1 MKRNLPPLNA
11 LKAFEATAR
20 HSSFSKAGEELR
32 VTHTSVAR
40 HVRNLEDWLR
50 APLVHKSGRNISL
63 TDLGKTYHAEVE
75 RIFTNLEHVTDR
87 LVASV
92 SKTVRLSVEPFFAH
106 QWLAQKLAETPDA
119 TANADF
125 ELSAELSAD
134 VIDLDNSDFDLAVR
148 FVSNETQTKDMHIFS
163 QEIMYPYVS
172 RSLAT
177 EEDSPE
183 EKLEALYAL
192 DLMYSYRKE
201 RWDQWFQAAGITPKS
216 TLKYYRQTDF
226 RLGMLSVLTGKAAMI
241 VTPSLVQEEL
251 RGGLLCRVSE
261 VGIDTGGFALLVSKR
276 AQTRPAV
283 QHALAFLKP
292 LLATYTVK

>member
-75 RIFTNLEHVTDR
+75 RIFTNLEHVTDQ

-92 SKTVRLSVEPFFAH
+92 SKTVRMSVEPFFAH

-134 VIDLDNSDFDLAVR
+134 VIDLDNGDFDLAVR
-148 FVSNETQTKDMHIFS
+148 FVSNENQTKDMHIFS

-172 RSLAT
+172 RSLVT
-177 EEDSPE
+177 EQDSPE
-183 EKLEALYAL
+183 AKLEALYAL

-216 TLKYYRQTDF
+216 ALKYYRQTDF

-292 LLATYTVK
+292 LLTTYTVK

>member
-20 HSSFSKAGEELR
+20 HSSFSKAGEELS

-40 HVRNLEDWLR
+40 HVRNLEAWLK
-50 APLVHKSGRNISL
+50 APLVLKTGRNITL
-63 TDLGKTYHAEVE
+63 TDLGKAYHAEVE
-75 RIFTNLEHVTDR
+75 RILTNLEQVTDR
-87 LVASV
+87 LAASV

-106 QWLAQKLAETPDA
+106 QWLNQKLAEASDA
-119 TANADF
+119 ASNTHF

-148 FVSNETQTKDMHIFS
+148 FVSNENQTKDMHIFS
-163 QEIMYPYVS
+163 QEVMHPYVS
-172 RSLAT
+172 SSLVQ
-177 EEDSPE
+177 EDDSPE
-183 EKLEALYAL
+183 KKLKALSAL

-201 RWDQWFQAAGITPKS
+201 RWDQWFQTAGLTPS
-216 TLKYYRQTDF
+216 SALTYYRQTDF

-251 RGGLLCRVSE
+251 KGGLLCRVSE
-261 VGIDTGGFALLVSKR
+261 IGIDTGGFALLVSKR

-283 QHALAFLKP
+283 QHAVAFLKP

>member
-20 HSSFSKAGEELR
+20 HSSFSKAGEELS

-63 TDLGKTYHAEVE
+63 TDLGKAYHAEVE

-106 QWLAQKLAETPDA
+106 QWLAQKLAETPNA
-119 TANADF
+119 TTNADF

-148 FVSNETQTKDMHIFS
+148 FVSNENQTKDMHIFS

-172 RSLAT
+172 RSLVT
-177 EEDSPE
+177 ENDSPE

-201 RWDQWFQAAGITPKS
+201 RWDQWFQAAGITPNS
-216 TLKYYRQTDF
+216 ALKYYRQTDF

>member
-63 TDLGKTYHAEVE
+63 TNLGKAYHAEVE

-119 TANADF
+119 TTNADF

-148 FVSNETQTKDMHIFS
+148 FVSNENQTKDMHIFS
-163 QEIMYPYVS
+163 QETMYPYVS
-172 RSLAT
+172 RSLVT
-177 EEDSPE
+177 EDDSPE

-216 TLKYYRQTDF
+216 ALKYYRQTDF

>member
-20 HSSFSKAGEELR
+20 HSSFSKAGEELS

-63 TDLGKTYHAEVE
+63 TDLGKAYHAEVE
-75 RIFTNLEHVTDR
+75 RIFTNLEQVTDR

-106 QWLAQKLAETPDA
+106 QWLEQKLAEANGATP
-119 TANADF
+119 NAQF
-125 ELSAELSAD
+125 ELSAELNAD

-148 FVSNETQTKDMHIFS
+148 FVSNENQTDDMHIFS
-163 QEIMYPYVS
+163 QETMHPYVS
-172 RSLAT
+172 SSLVR
-177 EEDSPE
+177 EDDSPE
-183 EKLEALYAL
+183 QKLETLYAL

-201 RWDQWFQAAGITPKS
+201 RWDQWFRAAGITPKAS
-216 TLKYYRQTDF
+216 LKFYRQTDF

-251 RGGLLCRVSE
+251 RGGLLCRVSD

>member
-63 TDLGKTYHAEVE
+63 TDLGKAYHAEVE

-119 TANADF
+119 TTNADF

-148 FVSNETQTKDMHIFS
+148 FVSNENQTKDMHIFS

-172 RSLAT
+172 RSLVT
-177 EEDSPE
+177 EDDSPE

-216 TLKYYRQTDF
+216 ALKYYRQTDF